1 MQNESKSF
9 GIIGLGRFGAALAIK
24 LSQLGA
30 EVLVVDEDD
39 AKVRAVRAYTDN
51 AFVVSDLSLET
62 LRETGI
68 QNCDTVIIGI
78 GSQIDASILTTLH
91 IKQLGVTEIIAKAT
105 TEDQGTIL
113 TSLGAK
119 IVFPERDMAERLAA
133 KLSDNNVLERISLS
147 NEVDITEL
155 KLSKRMNGKTIRNFD
170 FRTNYGLN
178 VIAIVRQNQTIIEL
192 NPDEPLHEDDVI
204 AVLGTK
210 ENIARFEN
218 FLLK

>member
-1 MQNESKSF
+1 MHKESKSF
-9 GIIGLGRFGAALAIK
+9 GVIGLGRFGAALAIR
-24 LSQLGA
+24 LSELGA
-30 EVLVVDEDD
+30 EVLVIDMEET
-39 AKVRAVRAYTDN
+39 KVRAVRNYTDN

-91 IKQLGVTEIIAKAT
+91 IKQLGVTDIIAKAT

-113 TSLGAK
+113 TSIGAK

-133 KLSDNNVLERISLS
+133 KLSNNNVLERISLS
-147 NEVDITEL
+147 DQVDITEI
-155 KLSKRMNGKTIRNFD
+155 KLNHRIKGKTIRGFG
-170 FRTNYGLN
+170 FRPNYGLN
-178 VIAIVRQNQTIIEL
+178 VIAIVRQNQTIIEI

-204 AVLGTK
+204 AVLGKK
-210 ENIARFEN
+210 ESIARFES
-218 FLLK
+218 FLAK